1 MDPTVGRGESRPC
14 RPGVAGSGRA
24 PVTSDPD
31 PPAPRER
38 PARRRLLLG
47 RGVVGGRRERRLS
60 QCLVEHVRL
69 LEPVGQR
76 SASPSA
82 GASDPAGS
90 PAASPG
96 TDGLPGGTAGREELS
111 DGWLDDQGRLF
122 YGEAAPPE
130 KKQQA
135 LCSYLFGTPAEV
147 GRTAR
152 LKGTV
157 TLAPQSG
164 YAVLGSN
171 GVGFQCGYAVGGTTT
186 FSLVAW
192 SKQLDGST
200 GKALHLVE
208 ARLSRGGFGYSA
220 YAPAYK
226 GATMSD
232 ATAKRWLELAGTR
245 VRGS

>member
-1 MDPTVGRGESRPC
+1 MRLSPRTLTLPLLASALL
-14 RPGVAGSGRA
+14 VAGCSSG
-24 PVTSDPD
+24 
-31 PPAPRER
+31 
-38 PARRRLLLG
+38 
-47 RGVVGGRRERRLS
+47 GGS
-60 QCLVEHVRL
+60 
-69 LEPVGQR
+69 
-76 SASPSA
+76 SADGGSGGSASPSPSGSPSASASASSSPSA